1 VAEYITAALLVTARR
16 QGRALDGSTIAVVG
30 VGNVGSRVV
39 RKCRALGMKCL
50 LNDPPKQ
57 RESGDACYIPL
68 AEALQEADFVTLH
81 VPLERGGPDP
91 TWRMVDQRF
100 FEMLPDGAVFL
111 NTSRGAVVCETDL
124 KSALAS
130 GKVSLAVLDVWEN
143 EPSIDPEL
151 VDRTFLAT
159 PHIAGYSFDGKV
171 AATAMLYEAYAA
183 FLGQT
188 ADLTLSSL
196 LPPPP
201 VPFVDLSRSQ
211 GGDEDLV
218 RQAVLSVYDIERD
231 DEALRRAMLV
241 ETRGQEFDLVRKNY
255 PNRREFYNTVVTVS
269 KDRVAA
275 ARKLAGLGF
284 TVTAA

>member
-1 VAEYITAALLVTARR
+1 
-16 QGRALDGSTIAVVG
+16 
-30 VGNVGSRVV
+30 
-39 RKCRALGMKCL
+39 
-50 LNDPPKQ
+50 
-57 RESGDACYIPL
+57 
-68 AEALQEADFVTLH
+68 
-81 VPLERGGPDP
+81 
-91 TWRMVDQRF
+91 
-100 FEMLPDGAVFL
+100 
-111 NTSRGAVVCETDL
+111 
-124 KSALAS
+124 
-130 GKVSLAVLDVWEN
+130 VLDVWEN